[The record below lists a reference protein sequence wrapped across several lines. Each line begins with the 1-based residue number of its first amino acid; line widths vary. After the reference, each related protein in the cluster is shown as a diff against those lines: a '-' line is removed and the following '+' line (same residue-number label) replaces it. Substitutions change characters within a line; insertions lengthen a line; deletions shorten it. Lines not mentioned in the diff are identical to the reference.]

1 MTLPDFVIVIP
12 QQVLL
17 IHDEQ
22 VKLHGGSLGV
32 RDWNMF
38 ESACLQP
45 YASFAG
51 RDLYPNIFFKAAAF
65 IRSMIKDHPFVDGN
79 KRTSITGAQTMLELN
94 GYKFIGKRKETY
106 NLLLAV
112 ANKNL
117 PVDEI
122 AAWLK
127 KHTKNVSKHLI

>member
-1 MTLPDFVIVIP
+1 MTFPEFVIVIP
-12 QQVLL
+12 QQVLF

-22 VKLHGGSLGV
+22 VRLHGGSLGV

-79 KRTSITGAQTMLELN
+79 KRTSITVAQIMLELN
-94 GYKFIGKRKETY
+94 GFKFIGRRKETY

-112 ANKNL
+112 ANENL

-122 AAWLK
+122 AGRLK
-127 KHTKNVSKHLI
+127 KHTQ

>member
-1 MTLPDFVIVIP
+1 MTLPDLVIVIP

-17 IHDEQ
+17 VHDEQ
-22 VKLHGGSLGV
+22 VKLHGGSPGV

-45 YASFAG
+45 YASFTG

-79 KRTSITGAQTMLELN
+79 KRTSITAAQTRLEVS
-94 GYKFIGKRKETY
+94 GHKFIGKRKETY
-106 NLLLAV
+106 DLLLAV
-112 ANKNL
+112 ANENL

-127 KHTKNVSKHLI
+127 KHTE